1 MISSRRNYSAFDFCV
16 DNHDILDPHSPVLG
30 YGNDRSPDETLV
42 HDEIP
47 HLSYPFPY
55 ADDVL
60 GIHAQHDDLTDG
72 LGGYHDCSDY
82 FVDDYGD
89 DDTPLCPDSPEWELP
104 MTLC

>member
-1 MISSRRNYSAFDFCV
+1 MISSHCNCSALDFCV

-30 YGNDRSPDETLV
+30 YGNDRSPDETPV

-60 GIHAQHDDLTDG
+60 GIHAQHDDLADG
-72 LGGYHDCSDY
+72 LGGYHDYGDY

-89 DDTPLCPDSPEWELP
+89 DDTRFVLIHLNRSFP
-104 MTLC
+104 

>member
-1 MISSRRNYSAFDFCV
+1 MISSHHNCSALDSCV

-30 YGNDRSPDETLV
+30 YGNDRSPDKTLV

-60 GIHAQHDDLTDG
+60 GIHAQHHNLADG
-72 LGGYHDCSDY
+72 LGGYHDCGDY

-89 DDTPLCPDSPEWELP
+89 DDTHFVLIHLNRSFP
-104 MTLC
+104 